1 MNPMDML
8 KAMVGKMNPKSI
20 VMNMLKGNTNPIFAN
35 LIEMANKNDVK
46 GLENFARNYM
56 KEQGRNYDEEFNK
69 FINNFGLKK

>member
-1 MNPMDML
+1 MNPLNMIKGM
-8 KAMVGKMNPKSI
+8 MGNMNPKNI

-56 KEQGRNYDEEFNK
+56 KDKGRDYDKEFNDFK
-69 FINNFGLKK
+69 SMFNRK

>member
-1 MNPMDML
+1 MNPLNMIKGM
-8 KAMVGKMNPKSI
+8 MGNINPKNM

>member
-1 MNPMDML
+1 MNPLNML
-8 KAMVGKMNPKSI
+8 KGMMGNMNPKNI

-56 KEQGRNYDEEFNK
+56 KDKGRDYDKEFNDFK
-69 FINNFGLKK
+69 SMFNRK